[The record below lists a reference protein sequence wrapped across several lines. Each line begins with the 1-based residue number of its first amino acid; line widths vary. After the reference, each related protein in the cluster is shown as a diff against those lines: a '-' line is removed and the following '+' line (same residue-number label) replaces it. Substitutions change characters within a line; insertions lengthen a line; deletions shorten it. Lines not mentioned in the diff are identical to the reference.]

1 MPEKQEDL
9 AKKYYNALDREN
21 YTELK
26 ELLSEDFVQYRPD
39 KTLERTRF
47 LEFMRSERPVQNTS
61 HDTDRVYDGPGDTVA
76 VVGRVTK
83 DGDRLFGFVDVFR
96 FDKEGRRI
104 TSITTYSR

>member
-1 MPEKQEDL
+1 MKENQEDL

-39 KTLERTRF
+39 KTLVRTRF
-47 LEFMRSERPVQNTS
+47 VEFMQDERPVK
-61 HDTDRVYDGPGDTVA
+61 DTDHEIDGVYDGPEGVA

-96 FDKEGRRI
+96 FDYEGIEI
-104 TSITTYSR
+104 TEIETYSH